1 LIKKRKHTKRRFFF
15 VKEDQMVV
23 HDVLGSSSEMH
34 KRVMDI
40 VSSIPPFNKKTFFF
54 WLTHNS
60 LMTGHMQA
68 NYVAIEV

>member
-1 LIKKRKHTKRRFFF
+1 
-15 VKEDQMVV
+15 MVV
-23 HDVLGSSSEMH
+23 HDVLGSSSEMQT
-34 KRVMDI
+34 RVMDI
-40 VSSIPPFNKKTFFF
+40 SSIPPSIKKSFFF

>member
-1 LIKKRKHTKRRFFF
+1 
-15 VKEDQMVV
+15 MVV
-23 HDVLGSSSEMH
+23 HDVLGSSSEMQT
-34 KRVMDI
+34 RVMDI
-40 VSSIPPFNKKTFFF
+40 VSSIPPFNKKSFFL